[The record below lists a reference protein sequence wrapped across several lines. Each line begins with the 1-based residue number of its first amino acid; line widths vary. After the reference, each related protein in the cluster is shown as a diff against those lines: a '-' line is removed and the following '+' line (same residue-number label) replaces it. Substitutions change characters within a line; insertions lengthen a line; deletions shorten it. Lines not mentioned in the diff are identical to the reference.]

1 MSAALVRAA
10 ERLRTAVSGLRF
22 AAPVAYVYDPL
33 DYAWDN
39 HAAYLQRWGAGP
51 KRFVLLGMNPG
62 PFGMLQTGIPFG
74 DVPTVRDWLR
84 LTEPVHPPAQAHPK
98 RPVEGLACRRVE
110 VSGARLWGAIARWAG
125 TPERFFA
132 QGFVANYCPLAF
144 VEASGRNR
152 TPDKLPRAERAPL
165 LAACDEH
172 LRAMVGVLR
181 PAWVIGVGA
190 FAAERA
196 QVALGATPA
205 DRRPQLG
212 RITHPS
218 PANPAANRD
227 WERLARRELSEQL
240 GSPEADPLALS

>member
-1 MSAALVRAA
+1 MSTALLEAAATLRAA
-10 ERLRTAVSGLRF
+10 VGALRF
-22 AAPVAYVYDPL
+22 AAPVAYVYNPL
-33 DYAWDN
+33 EYAWDN
-39 HAAYLQRWGAGP
+39 HAAYLRRWGAGP
-51 KRFVLLGMNPG
+51 KRLVLLGMNPG
-62 PFGMLQTGIPFG
+62 PFGMLQTGVPFG

-84 LTEPVHPPAQAHPK
+84 LTEAVGRPAQAHPK

-144 VEASGRNR
+144 LEASGRNR
-152 TPDKLPRAERAPL
+152 TPDKLPVAERERL
-165 LAACDEH
+165 FSACDEH
-172 LRAMVGVLR
+172 LRALVRVLR

-196 QVALGATPA
+196 RLALAE
-205 DRRPQLG
+205 LKIG
-212 RITHPS
+212 RVTHPS

-227 WERLARRELSEQL
+227 WEGTVRRELCQQL
-240 GSPEADPLALS
+240 GSREDDPLALL